1 MIAVKNQYDL
11 GSGRILMG
19 SLVAPQATVAL
30 NAGSINGYIW
40 VKNLYQL
47 NVSDIH
53 NFYNPFL
60 TSLGEFKL
68 VKRDLATNTP
78 LQDVEF
84 SLKRQD
90 GKEMLDKDN
99 KTDTN
104 GEIDISGLIAGTYT
118 LREVAPLP
126 RYIKNEITWRIVVAT
141 DGSHKVYQNNN
152 NGEPEVEITT
162 PQIEIYNQ
170 KYLTAT
176 FGKID
181 SNTNVKLEGATFAV
195 QELNKDGTP
204 STSSDVKPA
213 ITLNKDTGQYELTNL
228 RPNYL
233 YKITEE
239 TAPDGYEKLDP
250 EKDYWIVTINS
261 AGEVTIKGFGK
272 ADNLFVNKNPE
283 TKEPTD
289 QDTTAEDSE
298 TKETDFDLKN
308 DQTPIPLPQTGGHG
322 TLNYWIVGIILLIFG
337 GIAISIRLRDRRWS
351 KWTS

>member
-118 LREVAPLP
+118 PVLLTGIREYSKALC
-126 RYIKNEITWRIVVAT
+126 IVMLILVWG
-141 DGSHKVYQNNN
+141 GS
-152 NGEPEVEITT
+152 
-162 PQIEIYNQ
+162 
-170 KYLTAT
+170 
-176 FGKID
+176 
-181 SNTNVKLEGATFAV
+181 AV
-195 QELNKDGTP
+195 GIVFK
-204 STSSDVKPA
+204 A
-213 ITLNKDTGQYELTNL
+213 I
-228 RPNYL
+228 
-233 YKITEE
+233 
-239 TAPDGYEKLDP
+239 
-250 EKDYWIVTINS
+250 
-261 AGEVTIKGFGK
+261 
-272 ADNLFVNKNPE
+272 
-283 TKEPTD
+283 
-289 QDTTAEDSE
+289 
-298 TKETDFDLKN
+298 DLKRYRVL
-308 DQTPIPLPQTGGHG
+308 TM
-322 TLNYWIVGIILLIFG
+322 
-337 GIAISIRLRDRRWS
+337 A
-351 KWTS
+351 